1 MKRKGNILE
10 QTASNQNIILAWM
23 DVCKNR
29 HNSPNAVERF
39 ASYEENLERNL
50 NEVQEIIINGNWTD
64 IKYKRFQRV
73 ECGKKRDISFNDSV
87 RDSVILIHT
96 AALKIAACLSAENAW
111 LNFCPNMR
119 VMNQSMF

>member
-64 IKYKRFQRV
+64 ISVFSVWNAAKNAIFLLMIRCATALFNTHWRRRQAKY
-73 ECGKKRDISFNDSV
+73 
-87 RDSVILIHT
+87 
-96 AALKIAACLSAENAW
+96 
-111 LNFCPNMR
+111 
-119 VMNQSMF
+119 